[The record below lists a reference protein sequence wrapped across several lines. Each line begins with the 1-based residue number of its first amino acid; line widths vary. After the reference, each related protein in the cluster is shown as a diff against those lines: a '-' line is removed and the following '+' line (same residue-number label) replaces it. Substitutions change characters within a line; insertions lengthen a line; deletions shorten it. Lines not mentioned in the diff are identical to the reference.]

1 MFFDLNVPI
10 DLVQP
15 IAAPSTSKK
24 QKGKTPQ
31 QPQSA
36 QIYNA
41 AQIATIESRIDLL
54 VHCPLHVFTHSA
66 VVLTAFSRI
75 HGARFHTNDLQ
86 KFRCENARQ
95 CARHTYPSPPA
106 TVWNSLSKTAEYH
119 PRRRLRERVR
129 TRTSTSFSPPF
140 DRSPTV
146 QINANTTHFL
156 SYDILSLTPTN
167 ATTFSLACLTHT
179 VPSPLTAHIISLPL
193 TLPRF
198 NFYLK
203 HTLIRTA
210 LKNGAAFE
218 ITYAGSLGAQ
228 HDAVLADAG
237 FAEAGQNAKRNW
249 WANAREV
256 VRVTKG
262 KGFVTSSGVANEADL
277 RAPRDIQNLYA
288 PPDNIP

>member
-129 TRTSTSFSPPF
+129 THQCQHYSLFIIRHPLPY
-140 DRSPTV
+140 
-146 QINANTTHFL
+146 THQR
-156 SYDILSLTPTN
+156 N
-167 ATTFSLACLTHT
+167 H
-179 VPSPLTAHIISLPL
+179 V
-193 TLPRF
+193 LPRLP
-198 NFYLK
+198 NTHCPLPSHSPHHLPPTHPSTLQLLPQTYLNPDSTQK
-203 HTLIRTA
+203 RCCIR
-210 LKNGAAFE
+210 N
-218 ITYAGSLGAQ
+218 Y
-228 HDAVLADAG
+228 
-237 FAEAGQNAKRNW
+237 
-249 WANAREV
+249 
-256 VRVTKG
+256 
-262 KGFVTSSGVANEADL
+262 L
-277 RAPRDIQNLYA
+277 RWLFRRST
-288 PPDNIP
+288 